1 MPVPRVI
8 CNKCGSDAITL
19 RFNGMEPLKSD
30 DPTAHVT
37 LTIRCPKCD
46 ERKQVRPPDGAVAPT
61 SKRAYLSH

>member
-8 CNKCGSDAITL
+8 CKKCGSDAITL

-37 LTIRCPKCD
+37 LTIRRPKCG
-46 ERKQVRPPDGAVAPT
+46 ERKQVRPPDGVVAPI